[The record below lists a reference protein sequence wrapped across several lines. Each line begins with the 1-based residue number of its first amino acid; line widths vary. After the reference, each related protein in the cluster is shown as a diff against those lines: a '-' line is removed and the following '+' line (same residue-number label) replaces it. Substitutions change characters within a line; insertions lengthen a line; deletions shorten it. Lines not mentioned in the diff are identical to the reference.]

1 MAYIPEEIMVQFR
14 FESGFNKTFKPLMD
28 AYHERKGPSYRGT
41 DSQEINRS
49 RNRSRADMSREKK
62 SGGKSE
68 ESRDI
73 VIANEE
79 SDEDE
84 SLLLK
89 KAK

>member
-1 MAYIPEEIMVQFR
+1 MVQFR
-14 FESGFNKTFKPLMD
+14 FETGFNKTFKPLMD
-28 AYHERKGPSYRGT
+28 AYHERKGPSSRGT
-41 DSQEINRS
+41 DSQEINKSKYKSISKSSGSLERS
-49 RNRSRADMSREKK
+49 RE
-62 SGGKSE
+62 
-68 ESRDI
+68 I